1 MARKKQEQDETPEKD
16 ETVTPDKTQPEQ
28 KPAGPD
34 FSLTRTMQGDGLG
47 RGPVVG
53 VAKNYKPA
61 KYKTPHGNV
70 REDR

>member
-1 MARKKQEQDETPEKD
+1 MARKTAQKDETPE
-16 ETVTPDKTQPEQ
+16 TPDVETPETAA
-28 KPAGPD
+28 PSGPD
-34 FSLTRTMQGDGLG
+34 YSLTRTMQGDGLG

>member
-1 MARKKQEQDETPEKD
+1 MARKPKD
-16 ETVTPDKTQPEQ
+16 APDVNSEDSEAKAQPS
-28 KPAGPD
+28 GPD
-34 FSLTRTMQGDGLG
+34 YSLTRTMQGDGLG